1 MGQGASETDV
11 SVDLSPEP
19 MSAATG
25 EPKRPEPLVDED
37 VLTLAL
43 RQLVDDYLAAHP
55 WMVWRRAVGYIVNVE
70 GQWRKLSKRKYLS
83 SVAAH
88 CRRNGYSGRG
98 IMHELVLARVR
109 EGLERR
115 EIGGGTRQRAPY
127 TGSPRSR

>member
-88 CRRNGYSGRG
+88 CRRNGYIG
-98 IMHELVLARVR
+98 IMPAPELGEHTAEILGRVGVDDARLAALKAAGV
-109 EGLERR
+109 
-115 EIGGGTRQRAPY
+115 A
-127 TGSPRSR
+127 